1 MINKNTPARDLI
13 RQVFSNL
20 LAGGGNI
27 TAARTSDEHTRKPS
41 DTLPFQKEITHRL
54 PRLTIPTKRQAKQN
68 AEQLIVPVCEPTQD
82 DSDCG
87 TLQDQGQFLAR
98 QDRWDELSRRIA
110 TSDDARKNTAHGL
123 PAAEL
128 LAHGARSDVVN
139 AVEHALS
146 VGHAGDRR
154 KMIEGVMGLETMC
167 VEHRDDPYL
176 RTLVA
181 LAHIDVAWIWRGYSN
196 VLSITIADGQRCA
209 AHFDRAAAL
218 LHPLDGV
225 ALDSPFIAA
234 AQTALLAGQKSASAT
249 RVADDFAALIDL
261 DPDNHRHMRSLG
273 THMLPR
279 WFGSYSAL
287 ELEAR
292 RAAARTE
299 EIWGAGGYAWVY
311 FDAIALDPEA
321 CARVDIDFFMDG
333 LRDIVSRRP
342 DQEMINLL
350 SSYCAVALRY
360 GEDAPSDSAAQRSDI
375 AEAAEWLIRG
385 HLREIHPLI
394 WAHAAQRFDNN
405 LRIASTRRFADTGR
419 RDALR
424 FIAGLFRSEI
434 EAGQRV
440 EFSATGLHVSPE

>member
-1 MINKNTPARDLI
+1 MLNKNTPARDLI
-13 RQVFSNL
+13 KQVFATFLPGDGRATTVQTANRHPVP
-20 LAGGGNI
+20 LA
-27 TAARTSDEHTRKPS
+27 KPTTVHDS
-41 DTLPFQKEITHRL
+41 AS
-54 PRLTIPTKRQAKQN
+54 KRHSHGSPVGQS
-68 AEQLIVPVCEPTQD
+68 AEQLIVPICDPAHSG
-82 DSDCG
+82 SDCAA
-87 TLQDQGQFLAR
+87 LQDQGQFLAR
-98 QDRWDELSRRIA
+98 QDRWGDLSSRIA
-110 TSDDARKNTAHGL
+110 EADKARRNTPHGL
-123 PAAEL
+123 PVAEL

-146 VGHAGDRR
+146 LGHAADRR
-154 KMIEGVMGLETMC
+154 KMIEGVMGLEAMC

-181 LAHIDVAWIWRGYSN
+181 LAHIDVAWIWRGYSD
-196 VLSITIADGQRCA
+196 VLAITVANGQRCA

-218 LHPLDGV
+218 LHPLDGI
-225 ALDSPFIAA
+225 ALNSPFIAA
-234 AQTALLAGQKSASAT
+234 AKTALLAGQRSAGT
-249 RVADDFAALIDL
+249 TQVADDFAALIDL

-279 WFGSYSAL
+279 WFGDYTAL

-292 RAAARTE
+292 RTAARTE
-299 EIWGAGGYAWVY
+299 ATWGHGAYAWVY

-333 LRDIVSRRP
+333 LRDIVARRP

-350 SSYCAVALRY
+350 ASYCAVALRY
-360 GEDAPSDSAAQRSDI
+360 SEETAAKGTPQRAEI
-375 AEAAEWLIRG
+375 VEAAEWLIRD

-405 LRIASTRRFADTGR
+405 LRIASPRRFADHGR
-419 RDALR
+419 KDALA
-424 FIAGLFRSEI
+424 FIAKLFRHEI

-440 EFSATGLHVSPE
+440 EFSAKGLRVTSN

>member
-1 MINKNTPARDLI
+1 MLNKNTPARHLF
-13 RQVFSNL
+13 RQVFSSFL
-20 LAGGGNI
+20 SGDDRAAAASSTGLQPGQLTFQD
-27 TAARTSDEHTRKPS
+27 TASRHQTQSSGLSAKDA
-41 DTLPFQKEITHRL
+41 
-54 PRLTIPTKRQAKQN
+54 TKD
-68 AEQLIVPVCEPTQD
+68 QLIVPICEPTQD
-82 DSDCG
+82 TNSG
-87 TLQDQGQFLAR
+87 ALQDQGQFLAR
-98 QDRWDELSRRIA
+98 QDRWSELSTHIA
-110 TSDDARKNTAHGL
+110 EADKARHNTPHGL
-123 PAAEL
+123 PVAEL

-146 VGHAGDRR
+146 LGHAGDRR
-154 KMIEGVMGLETMC
+154 KMIEGVMGLEAMC

-181 LAHIDVAWIWRGYSN
+181 LAHIDVAWIWRGYSD
-196 VLSITIADGQRCA
+196 VLSITVANGQRCA

-218 LHPLDGV
+218 LHPLDGI

-234 AQTALLAGQKSASAT
+234 AKTALLAGQRSAGT
-249 RVADDFAALIDL
+249 TQVADDFAALIDL
-261 DPDNHRHMRSLG
+261 DPNNHRPMRSLG

-292 RAAARTE
+292 RTAVRTQA
-299 EIWGAGGYAWVY
+299 IWGDGGYTWVY

-333 LRDIVSRRP
+333 LRDIVSRQP

-350 SSYCAVALRY
+350 ASYCAVALRY
-360 GEDAPSDSAAQRSDI
+360 GEDAPENASPQRSEI
-375 AEAAEWLIRG
+375 AEAADWLIRD

-394 WAHAAQRFDNN
+394 WAHATQRFDNN
-405 LRIASTRRFADTGR
+405 LRVTSARRFADHGR

-424 FIAGLFRSEI
+424 FIAGLFRHEI

-440 EFSATGLHVSPE
+440 EFSAKGLRVSPD

>member
-1 MINKNTPARDLI
+1 MDMLNKNTPARDLI
-13 RQVFSNL
+13 RQVFSTL
-20 LAGGGNI
+20 LPGEGRATLTQN
-27 TAARTSDEHTRKPS
+27 TAAPLCAAARSRQDQATA
-41 DTLPFQKEITHRL
+41 
-54 PRLTIPTKRQAKQN
+54 PRRAADRPDHPPQ
-68 AEQLIVPVCEPTQD
+68 QLIVPVCEPDQGE
-82 DSDCG
+82 SDCA
-87 TLQDQGQFLAR
+87 TLQDKGQFLAR
-98 QDRWDELSRRIA
+98 QDRWTDLSAEIA
-110 TSDDARKNTAHGL
+110 KADKARQNTPHGL
-123 PAAEL
+123 PVAEL

-146 VGHAGDRR
+146 LGHAGDRR

-181 LAHIDVAWIWRGYSN
+181 LAHIDVAWIWRGYSD
-196 VLSITIADGQRCA
+196 VLSITVANGQRCA

-218 LHPLDGV
+218 LHPLDGI

-234 AQTALLAGQKSASAT
+234 AKTALLAGQRSASAT
-249 RVADDFAALIDL
+249 QVADDFAALIDL

-279 WFGSYSAL
+279 WFGSYDAL
-287 ELEAR
+287 DLEAR
-292 RAAARTE
+292 RIAARTQ
-299 EIWGAGGYAWVY
+299 EIWGDGGYAWVY
-311 FDAIALDPEA
+311 FGAIALDPEA

-350 SSYCAVALRY
+350 ASYCAVALRY
-360 GEDAPSDSAAQRSDI
+360 VEETATTTTGQRAEIAGAAD
-375 AEAAEWLIRG
+375 WLIRD

-405 LRIASTRRFADTGR
+405 LRIASPRRFADHGR

-440 EFSATGLHVSPE
+440 EFSAKGLRVSPD

>member
-1 MINKNTPARDLI
+1 MLKKNKPARHLF
-13 RQVFSNL
+13 RQVIASLVPGEGIASPAQEHKGRPQN
-20 LAGGGNI
+20 
-27 TAARTSDEHTRKPS
+27 AARTQPPGQTPQHGRADACT
-41 DTLPFQKEITHRL
+41 DTHAP
-54 PRLTIPTKRQAKQN
+54 
-68 AEQLIVPVCEPTQD
+68 EQLIVPICEPTQED
-82 DSDCG
+82 GDHG
-87 TLQDQGQFLAR
+87 PLQDQGQFLAR
-98 QDRWDELSRRIA
+98 QDRWDDLSRRIA
-110 TSDDARKNTAHGL
+110 EADKSRHNTAHGM
-123 PAAEL
+123 PVAEL

-146 VGHAGDRR
+146 IGHAGDRR

-181 LAHIDVAWIWRGYSN
+181 LAHIDVAWIWRGYSD
-196 VLSITIADGQRCA
+196 VMSITVANGQRCA

-225 ALDSPFIAA
+225 GLDSPFIAA
-234 AQTALLAGQKSASAT
+234 AKSALLAGQHSGT
-249 RVADDFAALIDL
+249 TMQVADDFAALIDL

-279 WFGSYSAL
+279 WFGSYAAL

-292 RAAARTE
+292 RTAARTE
-299 EIWGAGGYAWVY
+299 DIWGAGGYAWVY

-321 CARVDIDFFMDG
+321 CSRVDIEFFMDG

-342 DQEMINLL
+342 DQEMVNLL
-350 SSYCAVALRY
+350 ASYCAVALRY
-360 GEDAPSDSAAQRSDI
+360 GETTPSEEIAPRTEIADAAD
-375 AEAAEWLIRG
+375 WLIRD

-405 LRIASTRRFADTGR
+405 LRIVSTRRFADHGR

-440 EFSATGLHVSPE
+440 EFSDKGLRVSPD